1 MANEYYNKV
10 NVLNLPRVNVI
21 NDNDYLIVQN
31 DNDNTQ
37 TSLLQFKNFV
47 VDLKNT
53 TFASAIENMENN
65 AYLINNRIN
74 YIADRYNTLINVLT
88 SESSPFT
95 SEEFK
100 NSIANCI
107 INLSSIA

>member
-1 MANEYYNKV
+1 MANEYYNKF

-31 DNDNTQ
+31 DNNETQ

-53 TFASAIENMENN
+53 TFASNIENLENN
-65 AYLINNRIN
+65 MYLANNRIKF
-74 YIADRYNTLINVLT
+74 IANQYNTLIGYL
-88 SESSPFT
+88 SSYEQFDDIMKNNIQ
-95 SEEFK
+95 SCEINL
-100 NSIANCI
+100 NSIA
-107 INLSSIA
+107 